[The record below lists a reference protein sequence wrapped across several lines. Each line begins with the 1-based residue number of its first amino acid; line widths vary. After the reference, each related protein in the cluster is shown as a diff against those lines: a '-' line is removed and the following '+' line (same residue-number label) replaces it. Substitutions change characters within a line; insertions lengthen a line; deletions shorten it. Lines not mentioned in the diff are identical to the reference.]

1 MFVIHYML
9 KIKKSNHNLFNILVR
24 MFIKKNYFHSKA
36 HILIKL
42 LNNKNYLI
50 PKCYFSLILVLFIL
64 IVTLKNLSSKESQ
77 SILVKCSN
85 INLLKSYNRQF
96 KY

>member
-1 MFVIHYML
+1 
-9 KIKKSNHNLFNILVR
+9 
-24 MFIKKNYFHSKA
+24 MFIKKNYSHNKA

-42 LNNKNYLI
+42 HNNKSYLTL
-50 PKCYFSLILVLFIL
+50 KCCTNQILALFIS
-64 IVTLKNLSSKESQ
+64 IVTLKNLLSKEYLN
-77 SILVKCSN
+77 ILVKCSN